1 MKIIKEQ
8 RSFQVEANVI
18 WDIISDISR
27 CDWVPGVE
35 SIELEGNKRIFK
47 MSGMGRLVEEI
58 IECNDAE
65 MKLPRLVAF
74 VLLVCAALVVRH
86 ARL

>member
-58 IECNDAE
+58 IECNDTE
-65 MKLPRLVAF
+65 MKLSYSAIETMATL
-74 VLLVCAALVVRH
+74 
-86 ARL
+86 

>member
-35 SIELEGNKRIFK
+35 SIELEGNTTVKQ
-47 MSGMGRLVEEI
+47 MY
-58 IECNDAE
+58 
-65 MKLPRLVAF
+65 
-74 VLLVCAALVVRH
+74 
-86 ARL
+86 

>member
-65 MKLPRLVAF
+65 MKLSYSRL
-74 VLLVCAALVVRH
+74 RQWPP
-86 ARL
+86 